1 MSRSMLLKYLDK
13 KIYTKDM
20 LNFFDLNYEEISDI
34 KMSLEKISGV
44 LEGTKVVENFVSMKV
59 VDLRYIESL
68 SGTEIRCIHNILDC
82 IKENKYIDAYKQ
94 LYICLENS
102 GEGHR
107 SDRFININ
115 EYYMIK
121 FLVEIFIRE
130 IEDSL
135 IIKNLKD
142 QLKVI

>member
-44 LEGTKVVENFVSMKV
+44 LEGTKV

>member
-13 KIYTKDM
+13 KIYTKDI

-34 KMSLEKISGV
+34 KMSLEKISGF
-44 LEGTKVVENFVSMKV
+44 LEGTKV